1 MNKTLDKAVTVR
13 FSKEDHLLLLQQS
26 EQRGCSVADLVRKS
40 WAHYQQQQQI
50 QQLLLR
56 LEQRQ
61 RKNTFEM
68 LSITLDLKPNEHQ
81 HAIKQLQARGVK
93 W

>member
-1 MNKTLDKAVTVR
+1 MKQPLDKAVTIR

-26 EQRGCSVADLVRKS
+26 EQRGCSVADMVRKS

-68 LSITLDLKPNEHQ
+68 LNITLGLKPDERQ
-81 HAIKQLQARGVK
+81 HAMKQLHALGVK

>member
-1 MNKTLDKAVTVR
+1 MSKPLEKAITVR

-26 EQRGCSVADLVRKS
+26 EQRGCSVADMIRKS

-68 LSITLDLKPNEHQ
+68 LSTTLGLKTDERHQ
-81 HAIKQLQARGVK
+81 AMKQLHELGVK

>member
-1 MNKTLDKAVTVR
+1 MSKPLDKAVTVR

-26 EQRGCSVADLVRKS
+26 ELRGCSVADMIRKS

-68 LSITLDLKPNEHQ
+68 LSTTLGLKADERQ
-81 HAIKQLQARGVK
+81 HAMKQLHELGVK

>member
-1 MNKTLDKAVTVR
+1 MKKSLDKAITIR
-13 FSKEDHLLLLQQS
+13 FTKEDYLLLLQES
-26 EQRGCSVADLVRKS
+26 EQRGCSVADMVRKS

-68 LSITLDLKPNEHQ
+68 LNVMLGLKPDERQGAMKELHQ
-81 HAIKQLQARGVK
+81 LGVN

>member
-1 MNKTLDKAVTVR
+1 MKQPLDKAVTIR
-13 FSKEDHLLLLQQS
+13 FAKSDYLQLQQQA
-26 EQRGCSVADLVRKS
+26 EQRGCSIADMVRKS
-40 WAHYQQQQQI
+40 WAHYQQLQQI

-56 LEQRQ
+56 QEQRH
-61 RKNTFEM
+61 RKITFEM
-68 LSITLDLKPNEHQ
+68 LSVTLGLKTDERQ

>member
-1 MNKTLDKAVTVR
+1 MSKPLDKAVTVR

-26 EQRGCSVADLVRKS
+26 EQRGCSVADMVRKS
-40 WAHYQQQQQI
+40 WSHYQQQQQI

-68 LSITLDLKPNEHQ
+68 LSTTLGLKTDERH
-81 HAIKQLQARGVK
+81 HAMKQLHELGVK